1 MTQYCRVP
9 ASKVLALIVFALA
22 TAPTHAAEN
31 TSLVR
36 AEPESVGIS
45 SARLQLLDTMLRQ
58 HVDDGRV
65 AGLVAG
71 VARHGRI
78 VYLEAMGSQVLG
90 SKAGAEGAQAATPM
104 REDSIFQIRSN
115 TKAITSLAVMQL
127 IEAGRLSL
135 DDPVSTYIP
144 SFADMVVFTN
154 PDDPDN
160 SPTRAPSRAVTIKDL
175 LLNSGGLSHRDGA
188 LYQSRAVRSRAEPLE
203 VLVEKIAAVPLMG
216 DPGTRWIYSESTSV
230 LSRVVEIVSGQRFD
244 DYLKEHVLQPL
255 SMPDT
260 AFHVPPEKVDR
271 LARIYEVP
279 RGGGALVRVPE
290 MDVPI
295 TAQPALLEGSAGLVS
310 TVPDYMRFMQSF
322 LDGGILDGQRVLS
335 EPLIA
340 EMTRNHIPVELL
352 PIGMSPQNPMLDV
365 GWGYGFTVVI
375 DEAKSAYGVNNDE
388 FGWSGS
394 LGTYVWADPQTD
406 MVAIIMLQIA
416 PASAHRLPQKFKAL
430 VSQTPIDE

>member
-1 MTQYCRVP
+1 MTRFSSLP
-9 ASKVLALIVFALA
+9 ARKGLALIVLALSA
-22 TAPTHAAEN
+22 AALHAAEDN
-31 TSLVR
+31 TTLVR
-36 AEPESVGIS
+36 VEPESVGIS
-45 SARLQLLDTMLRQ
+45 SARLRLLDTMLRQ

-78 VYLEAMGSQVLG
+78 VYLEAMGSQVL
-90 SKAGAEGAQAATPM
+90 AEGAQPATPM

-127 IEAGRLSL
+127 VEAGRIGL
-135 DDPVSTYIP
+135 DDPVSAYIP

-160 SPTRAPSRAVTIKDL
+160 SPTRAPTRTMTIKDL
-175 LLNSGGLSHRDGA
+175 LLNIGGLSHRDGA
-188 LYQSRAVRSRAEPLE
+188 LYQSRGVRSRAEPLD

-230 LSRVVEIVSGQRFD
+230 LGRIVEIVSGQRLD
-244 DYLKEHVLQPL
+244 DYLDEHILRPL
-255 SMPDT
+255 RMPDT
-260 AFHVPPEKVDR
+260 AFLVPPEKVDR
-271 LARIYEVP
+271 LARIYETP

-290 MDVPI
+290 MEVPI
-295 TAQPALLEGSAGLVS
+295 TSQPALLEGSVGLVS
-310 TVPDYMRFMQSF
+310 TVPDYMRFLQAF
-322 LDGGILDGQRVLS
+322 LDGGVLDGQRVLS

-340 EMTRNHIPVELL
+340 EMTRNHIPAELL
-352 PIGMSPQNPMLDV
+352 PIGLSPQNPMLDV

-375 DEAKSAYGVNNDE
+375 DEAKSAYGVNNGE
-388 FGWSGS
+388 FGWSGT
-394 LGTYVWADPQTD
+394 LGTYAWADPQTD
-406 MVAIIMLQIA
+406 MVAVIMLQIA

>member
-1 MTQYCRVP
+1 MTRFCSLP
-9 ASKVLALIVFALA
+9 ARMGVALFVFALCA
-22 TAPTHAAEN
+22 ASLHAAEDD
-31 TSLVR
+31 TTLVR
-36 AEPESVGIS
+36 AEPEMVGIS
-45 SARLQLLDTMLRQ
+45 SARLRLLDTMLRQ

-78 VYLEAMGSQVLG
+78 VYLEAMGSQVL
-90 SKAGAEGAQAATPM
+90 AEGAQPATPM

-127 IEAGRLSL
+127 IEAGRIGLN
-135 DDPVSTYIP
+135 DPVSTYIP

-160 SPTRAPSRAVTIKDL
+160 SPTRAPSRAVTIEDL
-175 LLNSGGLSHRDGA
+175 LLNIGGLSHRDGA
-188 LYQSRAVRSRAEPLE
+188 LYQSRAVRSRAEPLD

-230 LSRVVEIVSGQRFD
+230 LARIVEIVSGQRFD
-244 DYLKEHVLQPL
+244 DYLDEHVLRPL
-255 SMPDT
+255 RMLDT

-271 LARIYEVP
+271 LARVYETP
-279 RGGGALVRVPE
+279 RGGGALMRVPE
-290 MDVPI
+290 MEVPI
-295 TAQPALLEGSAGLVS
+295 TSQPPLLEGSVGLVS
-310 TVPDYMRFMQSF
+310 TVPDYMRFLQAF
-322 LDGGILDGQRVLS
+322 LDGGILDGKRVLS

-340 EMTRNHIPVELL
+340 EMTRNHIPPELL
-352 PIGMSPQNPMLDV
+352 PIGLSPQNPMLDV

-375 DEAKSAYGVNNDE
+375 DEAKSAYGVNNGE
-388 FGWSGS
+388 FGWSGT
-394 LGTYVWADPQTD
+394 LGTYAWADPETD

-430 VSQTPIDE
+430 VSQTPVDE

>member
-1 MTQYCRVP
+1 MTQFCSVP
-9 ASKVLALIVFALA
+9 ARRVLTLIVLVLS
-22 TAPTHAAEN
+22 TTPLVAAED

-36 AEPESVGIS
+36 VEPESVGIS
-45 SARLQLLDTMLRQ
+45 SARLRLLDTMLRQ

-78 VYLEAMGSQVLG
+78 VYLEAMGSQVL
-90 SKAGAEGAQAATPM
+90 ADGAQAATSM

-127 IEAGRLSL
+127 IQAGRLGL

-144 SFADMVVFTN
+144 SFADVVVFNN

-160 SPTRAPSRAVTIKDL
+160 SSTRAPSRAVTIKDL
-175 LLNSGGLSHRDGA
+175 LLNIGGLSHRDGA
-188 LYQSRAVRSRAEPLE
+188 LYQSRAVRSRADPLD
-203 VLVEKIAAVPLMG
+203 VLVEKIAAVPLMS

-230 LSRVVEIVSGQRFD
+230 LGRVVEVVSGQRFD
-244 DYLKEHVLQPL
+244 EYLSEHVLQPL
-255 SMPDT
+255 RMPDT

-271 LARIYEVP
+271 LARIYQAPREVP
-279 RGGGALVRVPE
+279 RGDGALVRVPE

-295 TAQPALLEGSAGLVS
+295 TTQPALLEGSAGMVS
-310 TVPDYMRFMQSF
+310 TVPDYLRFLQAF

-335 EPLIA
+335 ESLIV
-340 EMTRNHIPVELL
+340 EMTRNHIPPALL
-352 PIGMSPQNPMLDV
+352 PIGLSPQNPVLDV
-365 GWGYGFTVVI
+365 GWGYGFAVVI
-375 DEAKSAYGVNNDE
+375 DEAKSAYGVNNGE

-394 LGTYVWADPQTD
+394 LGTYAWADPETD

-416 PASAHRLPQKFKAL
+416 PASAHNLPQKFKAL

>member
-1 MTQYCRVP
+1 MTRFCRVP
-9 ASKVLALIVFALA
+9 ARKMLAFLVLALSTTSLQ
-22 TAPTHAAEN
+22 AAEN
-31 TSLVR
+31 SSLARV
-36 AEPESVGIS
+36 EPESVGIS
-45 SARLQLLDTMLRQ
+45 SARLRLLDTMLRQ

-78 VYLEAMGSQVLG
+78 VYLEAMGSQVL
-90 SKAGAEGAQAATPM
+90 AEGAHAATPM

-127 IEAGRLSL
+127 IEAGRIGL

-144 SFADMVVFTN
+144 SFADMVVFTD

-160 SPTRAPSRAVTIKDL
+160 SPTRAPSRAVTIEDL
-175 LLNSGGLSHRDGA
+175 LLNIGGLSHRDGA
-188 LYQSRAVRSRAEPLE
+188 LYQSRAVRSRAEPLD
-203 VLVEKIAAVPLMG
+203 VLVEKIAAVPMMS
-216 DPGTRWIYSESTSV
+216 DPGARWIYSESTSV
-230 LSRVVEIVSGQRFD
+230 LGRIVEIVSGQRFD
-244 DYLKEHVLQPL
+244 DYLNEHVLRPL
-255 SMPDT
+255 RMPDT

-271 LARIYEVP
+271 LARIYEV
-279 RGGGALVRVPE
+279 RREVSGGGGALLPVPE

-295 TAQPALLEGSAGLVS
+295 TSQPALLEGSVGLVS
-310 TVPDYMRFMQSF
+310 TVPDYMRFLQAF

-340 EMTRNHIPVELL
+340 EMTRNHIPPELL
-352 PIGMSPQNPMLDV
+352 PIGLSPQNPMLDV

-375 DEAKSAYGVNNDE
+375 DEAKSAYGVNNGE
-388 FGWSGS
+388 FGWSGT
-394 LGTYVWADPQTD
+394 LGTYAWADPETD
-406 MVAIIMLQIA
+406 MVAIIMLQIT

-430 VSQTPIDE
+430 VSQTPLDE

>member
-1 MTQYCRVP
+1 MARFHSVLTLI
-9 ASKVLALIVFALA
+9 VLALLA
-22 TAPTHAAEN
+22 TSLHAAEN

-45 SARLQLLDTMLRQ
+45 SARLRLLDTMLRQ

-90 SKAGAEGAQAATPM
+90 SQAGAEGAQTATPM

-115 TKAITSLAVMQL
+115 TKAVTSLAVMQL
-127 IEAGRLSL
+127 IEADRIGL
-135 DDPVSTYIP
+135 DEPVSAYIP
-144 SFADMVVFTN
+144 SFADMVVFSN
-154 PDDPDN
+154 PDDPEN

-175 LLNSGGLSHRDGA
+175 LLNIGGLSHRDGA
-188 LYQSRAVRSRAEPLE
+188 LYQSRGVRSRAEPLD
-203 VLVEKIAAVPLMG
+203 VLVEKIAAVPLMS

-230 LSRVVEIVSGQRFD
+230 LGRIVEIVSGQRFD
-244 DYLKEHVLQPL
+244 DYLNEHVLRPL
-255 SMPDT
+255 RMPDT

-271 LARIYEVP
+271 LARIYQMP
-279 RGGGALVRVPE
+279 RGGGALARVPE

-295 TAQPALLEGSAGLVS
+295 TTQPALLEGSAGMVS
-310 TVPDYMRFMQSF
+310 TVPDYLRFLQTF
-322 LDGGILDGQRVLS
+322 LDGGVLDGQRVLS
-335 EPLIA
+335 EALIA
-340 EMTRNHIPVELL
+340 EMTRNHIPSALL
-352 PIGMSPQNPMLDV
+352 PIGLSPQNPMLDV

-375 DEAKSAYGVNNDE
+375 DEAKSAYGVNNGE

-394 LGTYVWADPQTD
+394 LGTYAWADPETD
-406 MVAIIMLQIA
+406 MVAIIMLQIT
-416 PASAHRLPQKFKAL
+416 PASAYSLPQKFKAL